1 MDKKF
6 GIDVSKWQ
14 GEFNFAKAKDEGVEF
29 VILRGA
35 YACEKDVRFED
46 YYKTCKELNLQV
58 GVYHY
63 SMAKSVSEARSE
75 ANFLI
80 NNVLKEKQFE
90 YPIYMDV
97 EDKVQGALGKD
108 LLTDIVI
115 AFCDTLE
122 KAGYYV
128 GIYSSA
134 SFFATYMH
142 ESKLERFDKWIAQ
155 WSKSCTYKGA
165 YGMWQFGGETNYIR
179 TNIVAGVKCDQDYC
193 YKDYPTLIK
202 KNKLNGYKEVKS
214 VEVLAQEV
222 LDGKWG
228 AGQERKNRL
237 TSAGYSYIDVQNK
250 VNEMLKPK
258 TYTVKSGDTITSIAK
273 ANNTTVDKL
282 VADNNLIKSGMVL
295 KL

>member
-14 GEFNFAKAKDEGVEF
+14 GEFNFAKAKSEGVEF

-35 YACEKDVRFED
+35 YSTIKDTKFES
-46 YYKTCKELNLQV
+46 YYKTCKELNLPV

-63 SMAKSVSEARSE
+63 SMAKSVPEARSE

-134 SFFATYMH
+134 SFFTTYMH

-155 WSKSCTYKGA
+155 WSKSCTYKGN

-179 TNIVAGVKCDQDYC
+179 MNKIAGVICDQNYA
-193 YKDYPTLIK
+193 YKDYPTIIK
-202 KNKLNGYKEVKS
+202 SAGLNGYGKAKKKS
-214 VEVLAQEV
+214 VDEIAQEV
-222 LDGKWG
+222 ISGKWG
-228 AGQERKNRL
+228 NNPERKQKL
-237 TSAGYSYIDVQNK
+237 TAAGYDYNAVQKK
-250 VNEMLKPK
+250 VNELL
-258 TYTVKSGDTITSIAK
+258 S
-273 ANNTTVDKL
+273 
-282 VADNNLIKSGMVL
+282 
-295 KL
+295 

>member
-1 MDKKF
+1 MKIF

-14 GEFNFAKAKDEGVEF
+14 GNFNFAKAKDEGVEF

-35 YACEKDVRFED
+35 YSTGKDTKFEQYYSACKA
-46 YYKTCKELNLQV
+46 LNIPV
-58 GVYHY
+58 VVYHY
-63 SMAKSVSEARSE
+63 SMAKNVTEARTE

-80 NNVLKEKQFE
+80 NNVLKGKQFE

-97 EDKVQGALGKD
+97 EDKVQLALGKD
-108 LLTDIVI
+108 LLTEIVI

-122 KAGYYV
+122 KAGYYA
-128 GIYSSA
+128 GIYSTA
-134 SFFATYMH
+134 YVLKTYTH
-142 ESKLERFDKWIAQ
+142 ETKLERFDKWIAQ
-155 WSKSCTYKGA
+155 WAKDCTYKGK
-165 YGMWQFGGETNYIR
+165 YGMWQFGGETNLIR
-179 TNIVAGVKCDQDYC
+179 TNMVAGIKCDQDYC
-193 YKDYPTLIK
+193 YRDYPTIIK

-258 TYTVKSGDTITSIAK
+258 TYTVKSGDTLTAIAK

>member
-1 MDKKF
+1 MKIF

-14 GEFNFAKAKDEGVEF
+14 GNFNFAKAKDEGVEF

-35 YACEKDVRFED
+35 YSTGKDTKFEQYYSACKA
-46 YYKTCKELNLQV
+46 LNIPV

-63 SMAKSVSEARSE
+63 SMAKTVTEARTE

-80 NNVLKEKQFE
+80 NNVLKGKQFE

-97 EDKVQGALGKD
+97 EDKVQLALGKD
-108 LLTDIVI
+108 LLTEIVI

-122 KAGYYV
+122 KAGYYA
-128 GIYSSA
+128 GIYSTA
-134 SFFATYMH
+134 YVLKTYTH
-142 ESKLERFDKWIAQ
+142 ETKLNRFDKWIAQ
-155 WSKSCTYKGA
+155 WAKDCTYKGS
-165 YGMWQFGGETNYIR
+165 YGMWQFGGETNLIR

-214 VEVLAQEV
+214 IEVLAQEV

-228 AGQERKNRL
+228 VGEDRKKRL
-237 TSAGYSYIDVQNK
+237 TSAGYSYTDVQNK

-258 TYTVKSGDTITSIAK
+258 TYTVKSGDTLTAIAK